1 MMEISISAKNTKSV
15 IEQIQSKIGGEILER
30 WGEYTLTVDSTIGKG
45 VIRLIPFDWGVN
57 LMSYDIV
64 FFKEIIF
71 NIEATEYNPIRF
83 IFNLEGEFAHR
94 FETEDEEELIEQF
107 QTLIFSNKT
116 DGQNYLHFKKDMRL
130 NISIIQ
136 IVRKQ
141 FLKKRTTNVS
151 TLNKKLHEVFEDT
164 NHKKQFAHHG
174 SLNLKMADQVRA
186 LHKIKSKGMLK
197 IMKME
202 AKVYEILSLHIQQYN
217 THSRGVALPT
227 SLSNSELKRVR
238 KISKQI
244 LKTPSKDYS
253 LDGLSFEA
261 GMSQSKLQDGFK
273 FLYAKTV
280 TEYIRHVRLEMARDL
295 LKTTDLNI
303 SQIVYTIGFTSR
315 SYFSK
320 IFKEK
325 YSISPNQFKKQIT
338 VKVVAV

>member
-1 MMEISISAKNTKSV
+1 MEISISAKNRKSV
-15 IEQIQSKIGGEILER
+15 IEQIHAEIGGDIIER
-30 WGEYTLTVDSTIGKG
+30 WGEYTLVLDNAIGKG
-45 VIRLIPFDWGVN
+45 TIKLIPFDWGVN

-71 NIEATEYNPIRF
+71 KIEATAYNPIRF
-83 IFNLEGEFAHR
+83 IFNLEGEFSHR
-94 FETEDEEELIEQF
+94 FGTENKEELIEQF
-107 QTLIFSNKT
+107 QTLIFSNKAH
-116 DGQNYLHFKKDMRL
+116 GQNYLHFKKEMRL

-136 IVRKQ
+136 IVRKE

-164 NHKKQFAHHG
+164 GHKNQFAHHG

-186 LHKIKSKGMLK
+186 LHKIKSKGMLRVL
-197 IMKME
+197 KME

-227 SLSNSELKRVR
+227 SLSNSELKRIR
-238 KISKQI
+238 KISKGI

-253 LDGLSFEA
+253 LDSLSFEA

-273 FLYAKTV
+273 FLYTKTV

-325 YSISPNQFKKQIT
+325 YSISPNQFKKQLTAKI
-338 VKVVAV
+338 VAA